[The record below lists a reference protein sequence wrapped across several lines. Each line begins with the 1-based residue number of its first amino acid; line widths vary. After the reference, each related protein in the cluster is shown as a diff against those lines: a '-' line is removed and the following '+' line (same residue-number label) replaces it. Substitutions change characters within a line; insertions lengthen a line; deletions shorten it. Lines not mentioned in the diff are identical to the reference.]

1 MIEVYK
7 TNIVRKKDARHLSK
21 LFKKGFP
28 NFRVDFDLE
37 DCDRILRID
46 TFNEALNNEAVLHF
60 VLECGFYIEVLAD
73 EIPLLKN

>member
-1 MIEVYK
+1 MIEIYK
-7 TNIVRKKDARHLSK
+7 TNISRKKEARQVAK
-21 LFKKGFP
+21 QFKKSFP
-28 NFRVDFDLE
+28 NCRIDFDLE

-46 TFNEALNNEAVLHF
+46 TFNEALNNTAVLQL